1 MIYKKIGTLLWRL
14 RSPEAWAR
22 HIGVSIGQNCSINTR
37 NWSSEPYLISIGNR
51 VGIAQDV
58 YFHTHG
64 GGRVARTQIPGFDV
78 FGKICV
84 EDGAYVGAAAHILGG
99 VTIGAGSL
107 IAAGSVVTKSV
118 PAGEVWG
125 GVPARKISTVSE
137 YIERNLKYN
146 TNTKGLSAKDKKKYL
161 LSLPDEMFLKR

>member
-22 HIGVSIGQNCSINTR
+22 HI
-37 NWSSEPYLISIGNR
+37 
-51 VGIAQDV
+51 
-58 YFHTHG
+58 
-64 GGRVARTQIPGFDV
+64 
-78 FGKICV
+78 
-84 EDGAYVGAAAHILGG
+84 G